1 MSEHQKAARQALLI
15 EAAEV
20 TAGANVGSRLDYLRG
35 YYRHVDFADL
45 AAAGPKRVGAAAAEH
60 ARLAAERPQGR
71 ALVRV
76 RTGDSA
82 SLLGG
87 HDVID
92 VVTDDMPF
100 LVDTITMT
108 LAAHDV
114 TAELV
119 VHPQLVVRRDVS
131 GALREVLHPVKGP
144 KPADQPGGSGEAAH
158 EEITESWSHIEVAKL
173 ADGKAEAI
181 AAGLERALADVRLAV
196 EDYPKMRERAI
207 RLADELARSAGRE
220 PGGAGPVVG
229 GGASGDGTAG
239 GGGAGDG
246 TAGDGTAAVE
256 EPESPAEIEMLLR
269 WLVDAHFT
277 FLGYRE
283 YDLVSEPGGLA
294 LAGVPATGL
303 GILRY
308 DKPETTPLS
317 VLSAQAREVAT
328 DPRHRLIMTKA
339 NSRATVHRPSYLDY
353 IGVKK
358 LSAAGEVIG
367 EYRFLGLYT
376 HMAYTDSITRIP
388 ILRRK
393 LSEVLAV
400 SGISAGSHDGRD
412 VAEFMEVYPR
422 EELFSTPVAELADVA
437 SQVLRLRER
446 MQTRLFLR
454 KHVYGRYVSC
464 LVYLSRDRY
473 NTKVRLAVQEILRR
487 VLGASQLDYSTIVDE
502 GPIARLHIVARAER
516 GRNLAD
522 VDVKVVEQAI
532 AAAVRSWDDDL
543 AREAVAQLGEGPGRE
558 LLAEFSDS
566 ISDTY
571 KADVPAA
578 AAVSDLAKIQQMRE
592 SGDDISFEMW
602 ESAGYVGGIPVEHEP
617 PVISAAAL
625 GRLGNHADRAE
636 PDDRAEPGDRAE
648 PDDRAGK
655 DRRRDA
661 ALADG
666 SGDGGDVGN
675 GDAGGAGDAGGD
687 GGHRP
692 GPRRRVWRLTIHRTD
707 SPITLT
713 DVLPRLQ
720 HMGVEVVDE
729 HPYEFAAD
737 KPFWIYDF
745 GLRRERVGQAASARA
760 DSAPHLSLVSVAG
773 QLEGAMAALWDG
785 KIEDDSFNTLVLDAG
800 LTWRQVVVLRAYAK
814 YLRQAG
820 TTFSMGY
827 IARVLRSNPV
837 ITRLLIRLF
846 ESRFDPERQAGQKE
860 RSDALAEEITGEL
873 DEVAS
878 LDQDRIL
885 RAYLGL
891 VRATQRTNFFRG
903 LHGADDWAPYL
914 VFKLDDALVPDLPAP
929 RPKFELF
936 VYSPRFE
943 GLHLR
948 FAHVARGGLRWSE
961 RPEDFRT
968 EILGLAKAQEVKNSV
983 IVPSGAKGGFVCKRL
998 GDPADR
1004 EAYQAEVL
1012 ACYRMFISA
1021 MLDVTDNLKGGA
1033 VVGPDRVVRHDGDDP
1048 YLVVAADKG
1057 TATFSDTAN
1066 EIALARGFW
1075 LGDAFAS
1082 GGSAGYDHK
1091 KMGITARGAWES
1103 VKFHFQTL
1111 GVDIGSQEFTVAGI
1125 GDMSGDVFGN
1135 GMLLS
1140 NHIKLVAAFDH
1151 RHVFLDPDP
1160 DPAVS
1165 YAERRRLF
1173 ELPRSSW
1180 ESYDKALISAGGGI
1194 WPRSAKSIPL
1204 SPQARAVL
1212 GLHGGTTALSPDQV
1226 ISAILT
1232 APVDLLWNGGIGT
1245 YVKSTA
1251 QPNADVGDRTN
1262 DSVRVDASQVRARVI
1277 GEGGNLGL
1285 TQEARIE
1292 YSLGGGL
1299 VNTDFI
1305 DNSAGVDTSD
1315 HEVNIKILLDE
1326 VVRDGEMTTAG
1337 RDELLVAMTAE
1348 VGRLVL
1354 AHNYQQ
1360 NRALAAARAQA
1371 PQMLH
1376 VHARYIR
1383 MLEREGRIRRRLD
1396 VLPADKD
1403 IVERRSSSAGLTLP
1417 EFSVL
1422 LAHTKI
1428 SAGQEVLA
1436 SQVPDDPYL
1445 RRVLSSYFPAELRG
1459 RFTDRM
1465 RAHRLH
1471 REIITTAVINDMVDR
1486 SGITFAFR
1494 LNEETGA
1501 SVPHITEAW
1510 LVARAVF
1517 DMAGFWRQLKA
1528 LDGQVDTADQILAL
1542 LEGRKLTERASRWL
1556 LHFRRPPFDIQATID
1571 FFAEGVLTVA
1581 TGLPKLLT
1589 GVDLSSF
1596 YERRDIFAGRGF
1608 PANLADRI
1616 AAMVPAY
1623 SAFDIVDISATTG
1636 RSVEEASEVYFDLAD
1651 RLQITRLRDRI
1662 TALPR
1667 DDRWNTMARGA
1678 MRDDLYTA
1686 HAALARDVLTV
1697 TESGSPELRLSAWV
1711 ARNEAAVERAAR
1723 TLAEIWESDAFT
1735 VATLS
1740 VAVRA
1745 IRTLVS
1751 SSTLPA

>member
-1 MSEHQKAARQALLI
+1 MSEQQRAARQALLT

-20 TAGANVGSRLDYLRG
+20 AVGANVGSRLDYLRG
-35 YYRHVDFADL
+35 YYRHVDYADL

-60 ARLAAERPQGR
+60 ARLAADRPQGR

-76 RTGDSA
+76 RMGDSA
-82 SLLGG
+82 SLLAG

-144 KPADQPGGSGEAAH
+144 KPADHPGGPGEAAH
-158 EEITESWSHIEVAKL
+158 EEIAESWSHLEVAKL
-173 ADGKAEAI
+173 ADGKADAI
-181 AAGLERALADVRLAV
+181 AADLERALADVRLAV

-220 PGGAGPVVG
+220 PRGAEPAAGDGAGG
-229 GGASGDGTAG
+229 EGAG
-239 GGGAGDG
+239 GGGAADG
-246 TAGDGTAAVE
+246 GAASVG
-256 EPESPAEIEMLLR
+256 EPESVGEIEMLLR

-317 VLSAQAREVAT
+317 VLSSQAREIAT

-339 NSRATVHRPSYLDY
+339 NSRATVHRPNYLDY

-358 LSAAGEVIG
+358 LSEAGEVVG

-388 ILRRK
+388 ILSRK

-400 SGISAGSHDGRD
+400 SGFSADSHDGRD

-487 VLGASQLDYSTIVDE
+487 VLGASQLDYSAIVDE

-516 GRNLAD
+516 GRSLAD
-522 VDVKVVEQAI
+522 VDVKAVEQAI

-543 AREAVAQLGEGPGRE
+543 AREAVAQLGEGQGRA
-558 LLAEFSDS
+558 LLAEFSSS

-578 AAVSDLAKIQQMRE
+578 AAISDLAKIEQMRE

-617 PVISAAAL
+617 PVISATAL

-636 PDDRAEPGDRAE
+636 PDDRAGRDR
-648 PDDRAGK
+648 GQ
-655 DRRRDA
+655 DA

-666 SGDGGDVGN
+666 SGDGSDAGS
-675 GDAGGAGDAGGD
+675 GDAGSGDAEGLGDAAGG
-687 GGHRP
+687 GGSEP
-692 GPRRRVWRLTIHRTD
+692 GPRRRVWRLTIHSTG

-737 KPFWIYDF
+737 EPFWIYDF
-745 GLRRERVGQAASARA
+745 GLRRERVGQAASARTA
-760 DSAPHLSLVSVAG
+760 SAPHVSLASVAG

-785 KIEDDSFNTLVLDAG
+785 KIEDDSFNTLVLNAG

-820 TTFSMGY
+820 TTFSAGY
-827 IARVLRSNPV
+827 IARVLRYNPV
-837 ITRLLIRLF
+837 IARLLIRLF
-846 ESRFDPERQAGQKE
+846 ESRFDPDRQAGQKE
-860 RSDALAEEITGEL
+860 RSDALAEEIAGEL

-891 VRATQRTNFFRG
+891 VLATQRTNYFRG

-983 IVPSGAKGGFVCKRL
+983 IVPSGAKGGFVCKKL

-1091 KMGITARGAWES
+1091 KMRITARGAWES

-1111 GVDIGSQEFTVAGI
+1111 GVDIGSQDFTVAGI

-1140 NHIKLVAAFDH
+1140 GNIKLVAAFDH

-1165 YAERRRLF
+1165 FAERRRIF

-1194 WPRSAKSIPL
+1194 WSRSAKSIPL

-1212 GLHGGTTALSPDQV
+1212 GLPDGTAALSPDQV

-1292 YSLGGGL
+1292 YSLAGGL

-1326 VVRDGEMTTAG
+1326 VVRDGEMTTQG
-1337 RDELLVAMTAE
+1337 RDELLAAMTDE

-1354 AHNYQQ
+1354 AHNYHQ

-1383 MLEREGRIRRRLD
+1383 KLEREGRIRRRLD

-1403 IVERRSSSAGLTLP
+1403 IAERRSTSAGLTLP

-1445 RRVLSSYFPAELRG
+1445 RLVLSSYFPAELRG

-1510 LVARAVF
+1510 LVARDVF

-1589 GVDLSSF
+1589 GLDLSGF
-1596 YERRDIFAGRGF
+1596 YERRDIFVGRGF
-1608 PANLADRI
+1608 PATMADRI

-1678 MRDDLYTA
+1678 LRDDLYTA

-1711 ARNEAAVERAAR
+1711 ARNGAAVERATH